1 MRINHL
7 PHTLTDSTHM
17 PILPDLESTVVP
29 EPVPSD
35 YVLLD
40 ALTPLVKLWILR
52 MFILLGGHRGFVHQH
67 GFHHELIAQQ
77 LGFDS
82 QWINQDYQEA
92 EAVSQLRQF
101 YQVAEQAEL
110 QQPAQLPPELSAN
123 VAHLVELVGLSE
135 LEGQLLAFAALIHT
149 ERSLDDAADYLGL
162 LTSAKTAQVL
172 SVILKV
178 PHAAVRAA
186 LDSQSRL
193 VRSGLLMV
201 DRQGSYSLR
210 NKLEL
215 LSGHFADHLLS
226 SNHDPVQLLRDT
238 ILPTTLPHLTLADYP
253 HIQSSID
260 LLLPYLRQVQ
270 ASRRQGVNI
279 FIHGAAGTGKSQLV
293 RVLAAELSTALFEI
307 ASEDEDGDPVDAIQR
322 LRAYRAAQSVFAQQQ
337 ALLIFDEIEDVF
349 NDTALASGL
358 QSTAQ
363 SRKAWINRML
373 EHNPV
378 PAFWVSNADELDPAF
393 VRRFDLVID
402 MPIPPKRQRL
412 RMIQQLCG
420 DQLSADSQNR
430 LASSEVL
437 SPAVLTRAHQVA
449 DLIRIQQPAISAET
463 AIEQLVSSTLKAQG
477 YRPLLRQDPNQLPD
491 YYDPA
496 LLKTDVSI
504 EQIATGLA
512 QHAAGRLCLYGAAGT
527 GKTAFARWLAERLD
541 KPLLVKRGSDLLS
554 RWLGG
559 TEQNLASAF
568 AEADQQS
575 AILLIDEV
583 DGFLK
588 DRNQAQQ
595 SWEVS
600 ATNELLVQMESFA
613 GILIATTNR
622 LHDLDQAALRRF
634 DFKIEFQYLALPQR
648 LALLEKTATQ
658 FGLGFDPIAVQARI
672 AALDKLTVGDFAV
685 IVRQSRFHPVGSVD
699 ELLSRLEQE
708 VKLKGDHRQGMGF
721 VRA

>member
-1 MRINHL
+1 
-7 PHTLTDSTHM
+7 M
-17 PILPDLESTVVP
+17 PILSNPETVTTVALM
-29 EPVPSD
+29 SD
-35 YVLLD
+35 EHLLLD

-92 EAVSQLRQF
+92 AAVSQLRQL
-101 YQVAEQAEL
+101 YQEAEAAQL
-110 QQPAQLPPELSAN
+110 QQPAQLPIELSQN
-123 VAHLVELVGLSE
+123 VVHLAELVGLSA
-135 LEGQLLAFAALIHT
+135 LEGQLLAFAALLHT

-172 SVILKV
+172 SVILNA

-226 SNHDPVQLLRDT
+226 SNDDPVQLLRDT
-238 ILPTTLPHLTLADYP
+238 IAPTTAPILGLADYP

-260 LLLPYLRQVQ
+260 LLLPYLKQVQ
-270 ASRRQGVNI
+270 ACKRQGVNV

-293 RVLAAELSTALFEI
+293 RVLAAELNTPLFEI
-307 ASEDEDGDPVDAIQR
+307 ASEDEDGDPVDAMQR

-349 NDTALASGL
+349 NDTAFASGL

-373 EHNPV
+373 ESNPV

-393 VRRFDLVID
+393 VRRFDLVIE
-402 MPIPPKRQRL
+402 MPIPPKKQRL

-420 DQLSADSQNR
+420 EQLSSDSQNR
-430 LASSEVL
+430 LASAEAL
-437 SPAVLTRAHQVA
+437 SPAVLSRAHQVVG
-449 DLIRIQQPAISAET
+449 LIRAQQPDIVAES
-463 AIEQLVSSTLKAQG
+463 AIEHLVSGTLKAQG
-477 YRPLLRQDPNQLPD
+477 YRPLLRQDPNQLPE

-504 EQIATGLA
+504 EKIATGLA

-559 TEQNLASAF
+559 TEQNLAQAF

-595 SWEVS
+595 SWEIS

-613 GILIATTNR
+613 GILVASTNR

-648 LALLEKTATQ
+648 LQLLEKIAQ
-658 FGLGFDPIAVQARI
+658 QLGLTVEHAALQARL

-685 IVRQSRFHPVGSVD
+685 IVRQSRFHPVLSVD
-699 ELLSRLEQE
+699 ELLGRLEQE
-708 VKLKGDHRQGMGF
+708 MKLKGDSYRGMGF

>member
-1 MRINHL
+1 MPSPVSDPNPIS
-7 PHTLTDSTHM
+7 TCTDGDSHAVA
-17 PILPDLESTVVP
+17 ESVTA
-29 EPVPSD
+29 EH
-35 YVLLD
+35 VLLD

-77 LGFDS
+77 LGFEI

-101 YQVAEQAEL
+101 YQDAERFEA
-110 QQPAQLPPELSAN
+110 QQPAALPPELSQNIAQL
-123 VAHLVELVGLSE
+123 AELVGLST

-172 SVILKV
+172 SVILNV
-178 PHAAVRAA
+178 PHGAVRAA
-186 LDSQSRL
+186 LDPQSRL

-226 SNHDPVQLLRDT
+226 SNDDPVQLLRDT
-238 ILPTTLPHLTLADYP
+238 IVPTTAPSLTLTDYP

-270 ASRRQGVNI
+270 LDRRQGVNV

-293 RVLAAELSTALFEI
+293 RVLAAELGMPLFEI
-307 ASEDEDGDPVDAIQR
+307 ASEDEDGDPVDAMQR

-349 NDTALASGL
+349 NDTSIASGL

-373 EHNPV
+373 EQNPV

-393 VRRFDLVID
+393 VRRFDLVIE
-402 MPIPPKRQRL
+402 MPIPPKRQRQ
-412 RMIQQLCG
+412 RMIAALCG
-420 DQLSADSQNR
+420 DQLSVDSQNR
-430 LASSEVL
+430 LASAEVL
-437 SPAVLTRAHQVA
+437 SPAVLNRAHQVVE
-449 DLIRIQQPAISAET
+449 LIRQQQPEVVAET
-463 AIEQLVSSTLKAQG
+463 AIEHLVSSTLKAQG

-559 TEQNLASAF
+559 TEQNLAAAF

-575 AILLIDEV
+575 SILLIDEV

-648 LALLEKTATQ
+648 VQLLQKIAAQ
-658 FGLGFDPIAVQARI
+658 LGLTVDVDAVRARV

-685 IVRQSRFHPVGSVD
+685 IVRQSRFHPVVD
-699 ELLSRLEQE
+699 ADALLSRLEQE
-708 VKLKGDHRQGMGF
+708 MKLKGDHRQGMGF

>member
-1 MRINHL
+1 MPSPVSDPNPIS
-7 PHTLTDSTHM
+7 TCADVDSHAVA
-17 PILPDLESTVVP
+17 ESVNA
-29 EPVPSD
+29 EH
-35 YVLLD
+35 VLLD

-92 EAVSQLRQF
+92 EAVSQLRQL
-101 YQVAEQAEL
+101 YQAAEQAEA
-110 QQPAQLPPELSAN
+110 QQPAALPLELTQNITQLA
-123 VAHLVELVGLSE
+123 ELVGLSE

-172 SVILKV
+172 SVILNV
-178 PHAAVRAA
+178 PHGAVRAA
-186 LDSQSRL
+186 LDPQSRL

-226 SNHDPVQLLRDT
+226 SNDDPVQLLRDT
-238 ILPTTLPHLTLADYP
+238 IVPTSAPSLTLADYP

-260 LLLPYLRQVQ
+260 LLLPYLQQVQ
-270 ASRRQGVNI
+270 THKRQGVNV

-293 RVLAAELSTALFEI
+293 RVLAAELGMPLFEI
-307 ASEDEDGDPVDAIQR
+307 ASEDEDGDPVDALQR

-393 VRRFDLVID
+393 VRRFDLVIE
-402 MPIPPKRQRL
+402 MPIPPKRQRQ
-412 RMIQQLCG
+412 RMIAQLCG
-420 DQLSADSQNR
+420 EQLSADSQNR
-430 LASSEVL
+430 LASAEAL
-437 SPAVLTRAHQVA
+437 SPAVLNRAHQVVG
-449 DLIRIQQPAISAET
+449 LIRQQQPDVVAET
-463 AIEQLVSSTLKAQG
+463 AIEHLVSSTLKAQG

-504 EQIATGLA
+504 EQIASGLA

-559 TEQNLASAF
+559 TEQNLAAAF
-568 AEADQQS
+568 AEADQQAS
-575 AILLIDEV
+575 ILLIDEV

-648 LALLEKTATQ
+648 LALLQKIAAQ
-658 FGLGFDPIAVQARI
+658 LGLTVDVDAVRARL

-685 IVRQSRFHPVGSVD
+685 IVRQSRFHPIADVA

-708 VKLKGDHRQGMGF
+708 MKLKGDHRQGMGF

>member
-1 MRINHL
+1 MPLLSNPETTPADEHL
-7 PHTLTDSTHM
+7 
-17 PILPDLESTVVP
+17 
-29 EPVPSD
+29 
-35 YVLLD
+35 LLD
-40 ALTPLVKLWILR
+40 ALTPLVKLWMLR
-52 MFILLGGHRGFVHQH
+52 MFILLGGYRGFVHQH

-82 QWINQDYQEA
+82 QWISQDYQEA
-92 EAVSQLRQF
+92 AAVSQLRQL
-101 YQVAEQAEL
+101 YQDAEAANL
-110 QQPAQLPPELSAN
+110 QLPAQLPLELAQN
-123 VAHLVELVGLSE
+123 VAHLVKLVGLSA
-135 LEGQLLAFAALIHT
+135 LEGQLLAFAAILHT

-172 SVILKV
+172 SVILHA
-178 PHAAVRAA
+178 PHTAVRAA
-186 LDSQSRL
+186 LDPQNRL

-226 SNHDPVQLLRDT
+226 SNDDPVQLLRDT
-238 ILPTTLPHLTLADYP
+238 ITPTSTPTLSLADYP
-253 HIQSSID
+253 HIQASID
-260 LLLPYLRQVQ
+260 LLLPYLQQVKICK
-270 ASRRQGVNI
+270 RQGVNI

-293 RVLAAELSTALFEI
+293 RVLAAKLNTPLFEI
-307 ASEDEDGDPVDAIQR
+307 ASEDEDGDPVDAMQR
-322 LRAYRAAQSVFAQQQ
+322 LRAYRAAQSVFAQQP

-363 SRKAWINRML
+363 SRKAWINRIL
-373 EHNPV
+373 ESNPV

-393 VRRFDLVID
+393 VRRFDLVIE
-402 MPIPPKRQRL
+402 MPIPPKKQRL

-420 DQLSADSQNR
+420 EQLSSNSQNR
-430 LASSEVL
+430 LASAEAL
-437 SPAVLTRAHQVA
+437 SPAVLNRAHQVVG
-449 DLIRIQQPAISAET
+449 LIQTQQPEVQVEG
-463 AIEQLVSSTLKAQG
+463 AIEHLVSSTLKAQG
-477 YRPLLRQDPNQLPD
+477 YRPLLHQDPNQLPD

-512 QHAAGRLCLYGAAGT
+512 QHASGRLCLYGAAGT

-559 TEQNLASAF
+559 TEQNLAAAF
-568 AEADQQS
+568 AEADQQA

-613 GILIATTNR
+613 GILVATTNR

-648 LALLEKTATQ
+648 FQLLDNISVQ
-658 FGLGFDPIAVQARI
+658 LGLTVEHDAVQTRLT
-672 AALDKLTVGDFAV
+672 ALDKLTVGDFAV
-685 IVRQSRFHPVGSVD
+685 IVRQSRFHPVQSVD
-699 ELLSRLEQE
+699 ELLVRLQQE
-708 VKLKGDHRQGMGF
+708 MKLKGDTHRGMGF
-721 VRA
+721 V

>member
-7 PHTLTDSTHM
+7 PSTVSDPIAM
-17 PILPDLESTVVP
+17 PIPTNLAENPAAEPMLERAL
-29 EPVPSD
+29 
-35 YVLLD
+35 LLD
-40 ALTPLVKLWILR
+40 ALTPLVKLWMLR

-77 LGFDS
+77 LGFEQD
-82 QWINQDYQEA
+82 WINQDYQEA
-92 EAVSQLRQF
+92 AALSRLRQL
-101 YQVAEQAEL
+101 YQDAEVSNL
-110 QQPAQLPPELSAN
+110 QQPAPLPPELAQN
-123 VAHLVELVGLSE
+123 VAHLAELVGLSA
-135 LEGQLLAFAALIHT
+135 LEAQLLAFAALLHT

-172 SVILKV
+172 SVILNV
-178 PHAAVRAA
+178 PHTAVRAA
-186 LDSQSRL
+186 LDPHSRL

-226 SNHDPVQLLRDT
+226 SNDDPVQLLRDT
-238 ILPTTLPHLTLADYP
+238 ITPTSTATLGLADYP
-253 HIQSSID
+253 HIQTSID
-260 LLLPYLRQVQ
+260 LLLPYLQQVK
-270 ASRRQGVNI
+270 ACKRQGVNI

-293 RVLAAELSTALFEI
+293 RVLAAELTLPLFEI
-307 ASEDEDGDPVDAIQR
+307 ASEDEDGDPVDAMQR
-322 LRAYRAAQSVFAQQQ
+322 LRAYRAAQSVFAQQP

-373 EHNPV
+373 ESNPV

-393 VRRFDLVID
+393 VRRFDLVIE
-402 MPIPPKRQRL
+402 MPIPPKKQRL

-420 DQLSADSQNR
+420 EQLSSDSQNR
-430 LASSEVL
+430 LASAEAL
-437 SPAVLTRAHQVA
+437 SPAVLNRAHQVVG
-449 DLIRIQQPAISAET
+449 LIRTAQPEIQAAG
-463 AIEQLVSSTLKAQG
+463 AIEHLVSSTLKAQG

-512 QHAAGRLCLYGAAGT
+512 QHAGGRLCLYGAAGT

-559 TEQNLASAF
+559 TEQNLAAAF
-568 AEADQQS
+568 AEAEQQA

-613 GILIATTNR
+613 GILVATTNR

-648 LALLEKTATQ
+648 LQLLEKIAGQ
-658 FGLGFDPIAVQARI
+658 LGLTVDVAAVQARL

-685 IVRQSRFHPVGSVD
+685 IVRQSRFHPVQSID
-699 ELLSRLEQE
+699 ELLVRLQQE
-708 VKLKGDHRQGMGF
+708 MKLKGDSHRGMGF
-721 VRA
+721 V